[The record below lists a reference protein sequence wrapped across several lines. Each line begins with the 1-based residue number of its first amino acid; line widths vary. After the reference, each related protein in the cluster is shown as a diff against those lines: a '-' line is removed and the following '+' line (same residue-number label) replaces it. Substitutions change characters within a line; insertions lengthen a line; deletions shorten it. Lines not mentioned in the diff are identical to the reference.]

1 MLQSDGF
8 ELVTRVAIFTVVEG
22 HVLLTIELLTVGV
35 AGNEFI
41 VIVAFPFIFT
51 EHPVLAFVAV
61 TVYVPA
67 DI

>member
-1 MLQSDGF
+1 V
-8 ELVTRVAIFTVVEG
+8 EEG

-41 VIVAFPFIFT
+41 AIVALPSIFM
-51 EHPVLAFVAV
+51 EHPVLEFVAV